1 MLLAASLVPGAALAA
16 GHSAAP
22 VVVHNHPSGRDIV
35 VGTLGAGHYFG
46 EISLLQH
53 RPRTATVRAISP
65 VEVMALDRG
74 AFHQLLDDSIRQVS
88 NWRRSWLIRLIA
100 LAHANADER

>member
-1 MLLAASLVPGAALAA
+1 M
-16 GHSAAP
+16 
-22 VVVHNHPSGRDIV
+22 VVHNHPSGRDIA
-35 VGTLGAGHYFG
+35 VGTLGAGHYFS

-74 AFHQLLDDSIRQVS
+74 APPAPGRLDQTSQQLAQVMAD
-88 NWRRSWLIRLIA
+88 RLIA
-100 LAHANADER
+100 LAHATPDER